1 MSMRNY
7 GIFHQ
12 GAVFFHED
20 FDPAK
25 VITAVLE
32 VIIETTVPDHIKTA
46 LAGNDFSAGVVSE
59 LCGLLDMS
67 NYSRDGFKSYSD
79 ISNSLVAQA
88 GPEEWFDRP
97 KPLMGTD
104 DVGVFIFSDIEGEY
118 VFDTER
124 KESQQQD
131 NCFIF
136 SLDFPLVWRIGDY
149 TGPKS
154 RNEVIELIREAA
166 RPLLRDDI
174 DWDERLGAL
183 IGSSC
188 G

>member
-12 GAVFFHED
+12 GAIFFQED

-32 VIIETTVPDHIKTA
+32 DIIETTVPEHIKTA
-46 LAGNDFSAGVVSE
+46 LAGNDFSAGIVTE

-67 NYSRDGFKSYSD
+67 GYSRDGFKSYSD
-79 ISNSLVAQA
+79 ISNSLVAEA
-88 GPEEWFDRP
+88 GLEEWFNRP
-97 KPLMGTD
+97 NPLMGTA

-118 VFDTER
+118 VFDTEH
-124 KESQQQD
+124 KENQYQD
-131 NCFIF
+131 DCFMF
-136 SLDFPLVWRIGDY
+136 SLDFPLVWRIGDC

-154 RNEVIELIREAA
+154 RSEVVELIREAA
-166 RPLLRDDI
+166 RPLLKDDI
-174 DWDERLGAL
+174 DWEERLGAL